1 MRPPVAPQLPEAA
14 QYPRAV
20 AAAAPGLELGVG
32 LLAQAEAMPTA
43 AIPTAAI
50 PTVVASQPQ
59 QQARMPA
66 VEQVRRLALE
76 TRILVV
82 GQGLR

>member
-43 AIPTAAI
+43 AIPT
-50 PTVVASQPQ
+50 VVASQPQ